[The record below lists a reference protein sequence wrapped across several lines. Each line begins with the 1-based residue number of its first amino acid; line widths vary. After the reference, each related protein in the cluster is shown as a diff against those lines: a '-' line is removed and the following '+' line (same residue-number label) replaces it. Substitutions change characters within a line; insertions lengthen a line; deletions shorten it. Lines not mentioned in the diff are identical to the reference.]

1 MSGNVNPPTTVAR
14 LGTSGGPFCQ
24 AAHTGANQVNPA
36 TSARSP
42 FRRRGVPRQ
51 ITRPAATRAS
61 PAARLSAAPETELPA
76 YVVARPGPSATA
88 SAPAPAASP
97 NSPAAMRA
105 GWPAAA
111 APVPSHDCG
120 TAVVTLFPCW
130 PQSLPEGSPDVAG
143 HHHGLASMTTS
154 GTLGGTRGKMTSRLA
169 TAALVGGL
177 AVLGAGCA
185 ANAAAPA
192 CGRPSAAAAGS
203 AAAGSTALPN
213 P

>member
-36 TSARSP
+36 TSARYP

-51 ITRPAATRAS
+51 ITRPAAIRAS
-61 PAARLSAAPETELPA
+61 PAARLSAAPQTELPA

-105 GWPAAA
+105 G
-111 APVPSHDCG
+111 
-120 TAVVTLFPCW
+120 
-130 PQSLPEGSPDVAG
+130 VASRG
-143 HHHGLASMTTS
+143 CASS
-154 GTLGGTRGKMTSRLA
+154 ITRLWHRRRHLVSVLA
-169 TAALVGGL
+169 TVPGWAALMWQD
-177 AVLGAGCA
+177 AMRPSVLDDLGHTRRNHGQDDQPSGRRC
-185 ANAAAPA
+185 PRGPP
-192 CGRPSAAAAGS
+192 GRP
-203 AAAGSTALPN
+203 P
-213 P
+213 